1 MADAPTSAVVRPWA
15 EAYAAGSGPVG
26 VLFCHGFTGSP
37 HSMLPWA
44 RVVEAA
50 GFRVSVPRLP
60 GHGTTW
66 QEMNTTSW
74 TDWYATVE
82 AAFAE
87 LSAACE
93 QVFVFGLSMGG
104 ALALRLAEQHGSA
117 VAGLV
122 LVNPAINLEDP
133 RLKALPV
140 LRLLPSLAGISNDIA
155 RPGVDEGAY
164 DRTPLRALYS
174 QTRLWADVRANLA
187 RVDQPLLV
195 YRSDQDHVVD
205 ATSLALLRAGVS
217 STDTSYVALVRS
229 YHVATLDYEAA
240 DIFDGSV
247 ALLRRLAV
255 TGTASGD

>member
-1 MADAPTSAVVRPWA
+1 MVQASAEPYVG
-15 EAYAAGSGPVG
+15 GSGPVG

-37 HSMLPWA
+37 ASMVPWA

-66 QEMNTTSW
+66 QELNRTAW
-74 TDWYATVE
+74 TDWYAAVD
-82 AAFAE
+82 AAFAT
-87 LSAACE
+87 LSAECE

-122 LVNPAINLEDP
+122 LVNPAIHVADP
-133 RLKALPV
+133 RMKVLPV
-140 LRLLPSLAGISNDIA
+140 LRVLPSLAGISNDIA
-155 RPGVDEGAY
+155 RPGVSEGAY

-174 QTRLWADVRANLA
+174 QTGLWADVRANLA

-195 YRSDQDHVVD
+195 YRSAQDHVVD
-205 ATSLALLRAGVS
+205 PSSLALLQAGVS
-217 STDTSYVALVRS
+217 STDTTYVTLARS

-240 DIFDGSV
+240 DIFDGSI